1 MQPYNYKRI
10 FHPKLGR
17 FVYKHKGSGLIVD
30 NIFKPMKKM
39 LATATKAVLKPLA
52 KKALK
57 SGIES
62 AGDKIGKKA
71 VDVAGDKFA
80 KKFSESPGL
89 TFFKEMGKKTSNP
102 TKGSTGPTVRD
113 YNGILNSM
121 IQFSQPKVGS
131 QPKVNQ
137 PKVTQPAEEDYNL
150 ILNRMISGSGMK
162 RRKNKK

>member
-1 MQPYNYKRI
+1 MQTYNYKRI

-39 LATATKAVLKPLA
+39 LSTATKAVLKPLA

-71 VDVAGDKFA
+71 VDFA
-80 KKFSESPGL
+80 
-89 TFFKEMGKKTSNP
+89 GKKVAEKSGHLFM
-102 TKGSTGPTVRD
+102 KD
-113 YNGILNSM
+113 
-121 IQFSQPKVGS
+121 IQSLGKQFQKTQKQKVVKAPK
-131 QPKVNQ
+131 PK
-137 PKVTQPAEEDYNL
+137 PKQQEEDYNL
-150 ILNRMISGSGMK
+150 ILNRLISGSGMK
-162 RRKNKK
+162 NRRKK

>member
-39 LATATKAVLKPLA
+39 FATATKAVLKPLA

-71 VDVAGDKFA
+71 VDVAG

-89 TFFKEMGKKTSNP
+89 TFLKEMGKKT
-102 TKGSTGPTVRD
+102 GSTGPTSVD
-113 YNGILNSM
+113 YNGMLNSM
-121 IQFSQPKVGS
+121 IQFSQPKAGVS

-162 RRKNKK
+162 KKEKK